1 VRHPGAARRE
11 RQGAVPTSEW
21 REARMRPPG
30 NSPLRALAAGV
41 PAGTAGG
48 SVLCALLL
56 RRGLAF
62 DSVVLLVVI
71 VAAAGGACFG
81 LLVRGRNPSEALFF
95 GVAFGALGWWLGPLT
110 LQRLATGQPPAWSVT
125 AAQQQFASLLGYLL
139 YGASTGL
146 AYAVLRPG
154 GRRGRIAGALLRGT
168 LAGTIVAL
176 LLHVQGGLVVGPLLG
191 LAQALETPQ
200 PSKGFGAA
208 LIRGQGFGFLA
219 WAAVLGGGARWT
231 VEQARSS
238 FPALLAFLLLGVAIA
253 LLRQCLDGLAGLLS
267 PERLRSYPGV
277 AVAGGPVRAATHGA
291 VAGLL
296 GAAVAGLL
304 GAATLALARQ
314 AAGGV
319 GAASAAGAAWSRS
332 LPLLCGAGA
341 AIGVPYGLLF
351 RRLDRD
357 LESALGCGLSY
368 GFLCWA
374 LGPLTLL
381 PVLAGRDLQWAAA
394 EAAGAFG
401 ALVAL
406 LLHCACLGVAF
417 HLLQAPYREP
427 RPAHLEHEPAARD
440 REPEH
445 QPVAASSG
453 LLVTVLLLVLIVL
466 TGT

>member
-1 VRHPGAARRE
+1 
-11 RQGAVPTSEW
+11 
-21 REARMRPPG
+21 MRPPG
-30 NSPLRALAAGV
+30 NSLLRALAAGL
-41 PAGTAGG
+41 PAGTLGG
-48 SVLCALLL
+48 FVLCALLL
-56 RRGLAF
+56 RRGLQL
-62 DSVVLLVVI
+62 DSTVLLVLVA
-71 VAAAGGACFG
+71 AAAGGACFG
-81 LLVRGRNPSEALFF
+81 LLVRERNPSEALFF

-110 LQRLATGQPPAWSVT
+110 LQRLATGQPPAWSVV
-125 AAQQQFASLLGYLL
+125 AAQRQFASLLGYLL

-146 AYAVLRPG
+146 AYAVLR
-154 GRRGRIAGALLRGT
+154 RRRRDRIGGALLRGT
-168 LAGTIVAL
+168 LAGTVVVL

-191 LAQALETPQ
+191 LAQALETPW
-200 PSKGFGAA
+200 PSRGLGAA

-219 WAAVLGGGARWT
+219 WAAVLGGGSRWT

-267 PERLRSYPGV
+267 PERLRTYPGV
-277 AVAGGPVRAATHGA
+277 ALASGPVRAAMHGA

-296 GAAVAGLL
+296 GAAAAA
-304 GAATLALARQ
+304 AATGT
-314 AAGGV
+314 AGAV
-319 GAASAAGAAWSRS
+319 GAAWSPS

-351 RRLDRD
+351 RRLDSD

-374 LGPLTLL
+374 LGPLTLV
-381 PVLAGRDLQWAAA
+381 PVLAGEDLQWAAA

-417 HLLQAPYREP
+417 HLLQAPYRGP
-427 RPAHLEHEPAARD
+427 RPAPPGPDHEP
-440 REPEH
+440 EPEPEP